1 MEDERIVI
9 YKDDELVFEVDKLF
23 HSVLLNKNKKFF
35 KLSEEKLDVLLKQ
48 VSLDL
53 MLKRIKEKELSLD
66 NNPTCYNPTRCFIGN
81 IPIIKSGLPFAI
93 QEPYNV
99 FNPALYYISTFLTLD
114 QANTEINDDINMKI
128 KEDNLYCKIFPE
140 TIFDVKGFLVYFE
153 QDKETIMFF
162 GFKDDIQTLDFLEF
176 L

>member
-66 NNPTCYNPTRCFIGN
+66 NNPICYNPTRCFIGN

-99 FNPALYYISTFLTLD
+99 FWF
-114 QANTEINDDINMKI
+114 
-128 KEDNLYCKIFPE
+128 
-140 TIFDVKGFLVYFE
+140 
-153 QDKETIMFF
+153 
-162 GFKDDIQTLDFLEF
+162 
-176 L
+176 